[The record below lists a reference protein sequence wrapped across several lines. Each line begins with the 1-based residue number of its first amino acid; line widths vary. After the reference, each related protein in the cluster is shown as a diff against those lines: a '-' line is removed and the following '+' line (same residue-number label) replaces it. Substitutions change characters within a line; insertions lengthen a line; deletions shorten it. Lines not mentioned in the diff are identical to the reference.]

1 MRHPNCLLP
10 EEEERRREL
19 HRQGLDD
26 RAIAKA
32 VGMSPQGI
40 AHWRWKRGLK
50 ANKPPKAQRAR
61 SRVLPGPAE
70 TGVVSR
76 CTGANRRFMQA
87 FERDLVTTASK
98 HRDWPVDVD
107 AFIKIWREVRAGE
120 VIAEIERGMR

>member
-1 MRHPNCLLP
+1 M
-10 EEEERRREL
+10 
-19 HRQGLDD
+19 
-26 RAIAKA
+26 AKA
-32 VGMSPQGI
+32 VGISYGAM
-40 AHWRWKRGLK
+40 ARWRWKRGLK

-76 CTGANRRFMQA
+76 CIEANRRFMQA

-107 AFIKIWREVRAGE
+107 AFIRIWREVRADE

>member
-1 MRHPNCLLP
+1 MRRPNCLPL
-10 EEEERRREL
+10 EEENRRREL

-26 RAIAKA
+26 RTIAKA
-32 VGMSPQGI
+32 VGIGYEAI
-40 AHWRWKRGLK
+40 VHWRWKRGLK

-61 SRVLPGPAE
+61 SRVLPGPTE